1 MSQTT
6 TLPAPIGILDEHP
19 DWSRRLFAELEHRH
33 LPFERI
39 DHSRHGFDPRDR
51 TRTYSVVVNRTSPSS
66 HMRDHGEVL
75 FYAEALLDHYEALGI
90 PVINPVAAYRFEK
103 SKALQAGLLERL
115 GVNYPRA
122 VVVNHPSQVRKALDR
137 VRFPLVVKA
146 NVGGSGAGI
155 VRFDSREELE
165 GRLDS
170 LDLGPDR
177 TALVQEYIESEDGAI
192 VRVEVLDGR
201 YLYAIRIVRQ
211 ADAGFNLCPADICQ
225 PPASLAAAVPARA
238 SGQTPAATSAAL
250 DVPTAAPSSPA
261 TPDMAACPADAGR
274 PGLSVTAFDA
284 PAEAID
290 TAVRIACAASID
302 VAGIEYMVSRADG
315 RMYFYDVNATSNFVA
330 NAPTVVGFDPTAR
343 FADYIV
349 RVATSGAKRATR

>member
-1 MSQTT
+1 MSHH
-6 TLPAPIGILDEHP
+6 LPAPIGILDEHP
-19 DWSRRLFAELEHRH
+19 DWSRRLFAELEQRQ

-39 DHSRHGFDPRDR
+39 DHARHTFDPRDR
-51 TRTYSVVVNRTSPSS
+51 ARPYSVVVNRTSPSS
-66 HMRDHGEVL
+66 HTRGHADVL
-75 FYAEALLDHYEALGI
+75 FYAEALLDHYEGLGI

-103 SKALQAGLLERL
+103 SKALQASLLERL

-122 VVVNHPSQVRKALDR
+122 VVVNHPSQIRKALDR
-137 VRFPLVVKA
+137 VQFPLVVKA

-155 VRFDSREELE
+155 VRFDSRDELE
-165 GRLDS
+165 AGIEGLE
-170 LDLGPDR
+170 LGPDR

-192 VRVEVLDGR
+192 VRVEVLDDR

-225 PPASLAAAVPARA
+225 P
-238 SGQTPAATSAAL
+238 AATRVTSEL
-250 DVPTAAPSSPA
+250 SN
-261 TPDMAACPADAGR
+261 CPAETGGR

-284 PAEAID
+284 PIQAID
-290 TAVRIACAASID
+290 TALRIARAAHID
-302 VAGIEYMVSRADG
+302 VGGIEYMVNRADG

-330 NAPTVVGFDPTAR
+330 NAPAVIGFDPTAR

-349 RVATSGAKRATR
+349 RRARARP